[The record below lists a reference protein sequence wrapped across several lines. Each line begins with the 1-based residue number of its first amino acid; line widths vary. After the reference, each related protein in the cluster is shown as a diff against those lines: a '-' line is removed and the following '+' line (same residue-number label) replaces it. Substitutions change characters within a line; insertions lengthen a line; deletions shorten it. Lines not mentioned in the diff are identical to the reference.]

1 LNFRFGNECGL
12 RDRNFELRVEELE
25 KTSCGITQLVSL
37 SNPQSAIRN
46 PQFLSVTPAL
56 MTSLGQVVV
65 AVENYRWSTL
75 DQIKKARTDREFGE
89 RILQRWRQAKEKIGV
104 TVTPTGLRLP
114 RLALPDF
121 DEVGEIARF
130 LWDEGL
136 PGEFPFLTAAYAEQ
150 YLEPGAAESTDK
162 VAGQAQNKR
171 GSEEPTR
178 LFAGLGLGEDTNARF
193 HYLSRNQRSKRLSTA
208 FDGPTLYGVGSGAN
222 GVFGKIGEGGVAI
235 DTVDDME
242 RLYAGFELAQPE
254 VSVSMT
260 ISGPAPILLAMYIAA
275 AKHRFGLDVARKLRG
290 TIQADVLKE
299 VQAQNELIFPIE
311 PSLRFL
317 ADMVDYCSRQLPRWY
332 PISISGYH
340 IAEAGATPV
349 QQAAYTLS
357 NGFAYV
363 DDFQKRGMDVN
374 VFGPRLS
381 FFLDCGLDVEYVAL
395 ARVCRKIW
403 AIGMRDVHGADER
416 AQILKL
422 HTQTSGRSLIAADW
436 RNNLTRT
443 ALELML
449 ACMNATNSCH
459 SNSADEPFTTP
470 SEEYARYAAHAQSIL
485 LEESGLFKH
494 MMNTLQGSPG
504 MKVVGNAVE
513 EGILEEFREIEQ
525 QGGVIG
531 AVERRYQRSQI
542 QASGHLLERQ
552 IYEGIRP
559 VIGLNRYNDPDG
571 NWPEVHMI
579 RTPNEKKQ
587 LQRDRLQ
594 DFEKRHAGEK
604 ERCLDQLTEVVEQG
618 GNVFEELIRTVEH
631 CSLGQITERLC
642 EVVGKFRPMV

>member
-1 LNFRFGNECGL
+1 
-12 RDRNFELRVEELE
+12 
-25 KTSCGITQLVSL
+25 
-37 SNPQSAIRN
+37 
-46 PQFLSVTPAL
+46 
-56 MTSLGQVVV
+56 MTSLGQVIV
-65 AVENYRWSTL
+65 AIENYRQSGL
-75 DQIKKARTDREFGE
+75 DHVQKARTDREFGE
-89 RILQRWRQAKEKIGV
+89 RVSQRWREAKDKIGV

-114 RLALPDF
+114 RLALPDL
-121 DEVGEIARF
+121 DEAGEIARF

-150 YLEPGAAESTDK
+150 YLEPAKAETNGHRK
-162 VAGQAQNKR
+162 QRNGEKTAN
-171 GSEEPTR
+171 EEPTR
-178 LFAGLGLGEDTNARF
+178 LFAGVGLAEDTNARF
-193 HYLSRNQRSKRLSTA
+193 HYLSDNQRSKRLSTA
-208 FDGPTLYGVGSGAN
+208 FDGPTLYGVGAGAE

-235 DTVDDME
+235 DTVEDME
-242 RLYAGFELAQPE
+242 RLYAGFALDQPD

-260 ISGPAPILLAMYIAA
+260 ISGPAPILLAMYVAA
-275 AKHRFGLDVARKLRG
+275 AKRRFGPDVGAKLRG

-317 ADMVDYCSRQLPRWY
+317 SDMVDYCSRQMPKWY

-357 NGFAYV
+357 NGFAYL
-363 DDFQKRGMDVN
+363 DYFRNRGMDVN
-374 VFGPRLS
+374 LFGPRLS
-381 FFLDCGLDVEYVAL
+381 FFLDCALDVEYVAL

-403 AIGMRDVHGADER
+403 AIGMRDVFGSDKR

-436 RNNLTRT
+436 PNNLTRT
-443 ALELML
+443 ALELLL

-470 SEEYARYAAHAQSIL
+470 SEEYARYAAHAQAIL

-494 MMNTLQGSPG
+494 MMNTLAGSPG
-504 MKVVGNAVE
+504 MKAVGRAVE
-513 EGILEEFREIEQ
+513 EAILDEFREIEQ

-552 IYEGIRP
+552 IYDGIRP
-559 VIGLNRYNDPDG
+559 VIGLNRYCNPDG
-571 NWPEVHMI
+571 DWPEVHMI
-579 RTPNEKKQ
+579 RTPKANKQ
-587 LQRDRLQ
+587 LQLDRLQ
-594 DFEKRHAGEK
+594 DFEKRNAGEK
-604 ERCLDQLTEVVEQG
+604 GKCLDRLSKVVEQG
-618 GNVFEELIRTVEH
+618 GNVFQELISTVEH
-631 CSLGQITERLC
+631 CSLGQVTERLC
-642 EVVGKFRPMV
+642 EVRSEERRV